1 MKKIIFPILI
11 TAGMCFAALGI
22 VKRIDDTDEQAT
34 KEAPVEANK
43 ADPSL
48 PSFSE
53 DKEYPAYPIIEDND
67 GTYDVNGITVSLEKG
82 VETTFNDSGEQIIA
96 KTENGAYII
105 EYAPVTYE
113 EISEEELRELYQM
126 EEGAEDIESAGG
138 IWTIRTSDEN
148 SVWSL
153 TSPETGE
160 DLYSSDSGDFTTC
173 ATNVY
178 TNSDGDVAIR
188 TIAYA
193 SHKENTEE
201 KIKEVI
207 KNLKQKRVALGNHS
221 QVPLNFKKFLFSCN
235 LLQRIRVY
243 ISETKKF

>member
-1 MKKIIFPILI
+1 MKKIVIPMLI
-11 TAGMCFAALGI
+11 ATGMLLAACGELNS
-22 VKRIDDTDEQAT
+22 TDNTIEKQT
-34 KEAPVEANK
+34 SGEKEIEA
-43 ADPSL
+43 AV
-48 PSFSE
+48 SE
-53 DKEYPAYPIIEDND
+53 EKEYPVYPIIENSD
-67 GTYDVNGITVSLEKG
+67 GTYDVNGIMVSLGKG
-82 VETTFNDSGEQIIA
+82 VKTTFNDSGEQIIA

-126 EEGAEDIESAGG
+126 EEGAKDIESAGG

-153 TSPETGE
+153 SNPETGE
-160 DLYSSDSGDFTTC
+160 NLYSSDNGDFTTC

-193 SHKENTEE
+193 SHEENTEE

-207 KNLKQKRVALGNHS
+207 KNVK
-221 QVPLNFKKFLFSCN
+221 
-235 LLQRIRVY
+235 
-243 ISETKKF
+243 